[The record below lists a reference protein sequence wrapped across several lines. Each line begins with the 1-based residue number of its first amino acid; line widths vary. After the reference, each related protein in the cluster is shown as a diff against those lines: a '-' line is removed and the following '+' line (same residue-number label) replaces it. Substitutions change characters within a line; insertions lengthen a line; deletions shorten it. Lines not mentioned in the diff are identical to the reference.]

1 MIVRLGM
8 APRFPDRTFRSF
20 LDHWRTSH
28 ADAVARLPHLERY
41 VQFHAVLRDDRPLL
55 PYPGFDACSALSFA
69 SVETMDAAFA
79 SDVFQGAI
87 KADEREF
94 ADKTRFS
101 GVIGD
106 LQVRAGDPDDGPEE
120 RVALITLWR
129 TVPGGDREAL
139 LERLV
144 NDDAVAGDGARGG
157 GARGGGARGSGSAR
171 TGGGAIDHAQIVT
184 DHAAHE
190 GRFPA
195 ACDIV
200 DIRGYASADDA
211 LAALWQPGITALER
225 DLAGRGQAVA
235 RHLAR
240 PNDVAVEG

>member
-8 APRFPDRTFRSF
+8 APRFPERTFRSF

-28 ADAVARLPHLERY
+28 ADAVGKLPNLRRY
-41 VQFHAVLRDDRPLL
+41 VQYHALLRDDHPLL
-55 PYPGFDACSALSFA
+55 PYPGFDACSALSFD
-69 SVETMDAAFA
+69 SVAAMDDAFA
-79 SDVFQGAI
+79 SEVFLGAI
-87 KADEREF
+87 QADEREF
-94 ADKTRFS
+94 VDKTRFT

-106 LQVRAGDPDDGPEE
+106 LRVRAGDPDGGPEG
-120 RVALITLWR
+120 RVALVTLWR
-129 TVPGGDREAL
+129 TVAGGDHSAL
-139 LERLV
+139 LERLA
-144 NDDAVAGDGARGG
+144 NDDAVARG
-157 GARGGGARGSGSAR
+157 GARS
-171 TGGGAIDHAQIVT
+171 GGGAIDHAQIVT

-211 LAALWQPGITALER
+211 LADLWRPGITALER

-240 PNDVAVEG
+240 PHGVPVSR

>member
-8 APRFPDRTFRSF
+8 APRFPERSFRSF

-28 ADAVARLPHLERY
+28 ADAVANLPHLRRY
-41 VQFHAVLRDDRPLL
+41 VQFHAVLRDDHPLL
-55 PYPGFDACSALSFA
+55 PYPGFDACSALSFD

-94 ADKTRFS
+94 ADKTRFT

-106 LQVRAGDPDDGPEE
+106 LRVRAGDPDDGPAD
-120 RVALITLWR
+120 RVALVTLWR
-129 TVPGGDREAL
+129 TVAGGDRQAL
-139 LERLV
+139 LDRLSA
-144 NDDAVAGDGARGG
+144 DDATRGG
-157 GARGGGARGSGSAR
+157 L
-171 TGGGAIDHAQIVT
+171 AIDHAQIVT

-211 LAALWQPGITALER
+211 LTDLWRPGVTELER

-240 PNDVAVEG
+240 PSDVPVVG

>member
-8 APRFPDRTFRSF
+8 APRFPDRSFRSF

-28 ADAVARLPHLERY
+28 ADAVANLPELRRY
-41 VQFHAVLRDDRPLL
+41 VQFHAVLRDGHPLL
-55 PYPGFDACSALSFA
+55 PYPGFDACSALSFD
-69 SVETMDAAFA
+69 SVEAMDRAFA
-79 SDVFQGAI
+79 SDVFRGAI
-87 KADEREF
+87 QADEREF
-94 ADKTRFS
+94 ADKTRFT

-106 LQVRAGDPDDGPEE
+106 LRVRAGDPDDGPDD
-120 RVALITLWR
+120 RVTLVTLWR
-129 TVPGGDREAL
+129 TVAGGDRDAL
-139 LERLV
+139 LDRLTA
-144 NDDAVAGDGARGG
+144 DDATVN
-157 GARGGGARGSGSAR
+157 
-171 TGGGAIDHAQIVT
+171 GGAIDHAQIVT

-195 ACDIV
+195 ACDVV

-211 LAALWQPGITALER
+211 LADLWSPGNVALER

-240 PNDVAVEG
+240 PNDVPLAA

>member
-28 ADAVARLPHLERY
+28 ADAVAKLPHLERY
-41 VQFHAVLRDDRPLL
+41 VQFHAVLRDDRPQL

-69 SVETMDAAFA
+69 SAEAMDAAFA

-94 ADKTRFS
+94 ADKTRFT

-106 LQVRAGDPDDGPEE
+106 LQVRAGDPDDGPDD
-120 RVALITLWR
+120 RVTLLTLWR
-129 TVPGGDREAL
+129 TVPGGDRDAL
-139 LERLV
+139 LERLM
-144 NDDAVAGDGARGG
+144 NDDAVAGGRARAG
-157 GARGGGARGSGSAR
+157 GASADGGTSA
-171 TGGGAIDHAQIVT
+171 GGGAIDHAQIVT

-200 DIRGYASADDA
+200 DIRGYASAEDA
-211 LAALWQPGITALER
+211 LADLWSPGVTALER

-240 PNDVAVEG
+240 PNDVPVEG

>member
-8 APRFPDRTFRSF
+8 APRFPERTFRSF

-28 ADAVARLPHLERY
+28 ADAVANLPHLQRY
-41 VQFHAVLRDDRPLL
+41 VQFHAVLRDDHPLL

-69 SVETMDAAFA
+69 SVEAMDAAFA

-94 ADKTRFS
+94 ADKTRFT

-106 LQVRAGDPDDGPEE
+106 LRVRAGDPDDGPDD

-129 TVPGGDREAL
+129 TVAGGDRDAL
-139 LERLV
+139 VDRLTA
-144 NDDAVAGDGARGG
+144 DDA
-157 GARGGGARGSGSAR
+157 
-171 TGGGAIDHAQIVT
+171 TTGGAIDHAQIVT

-211 LAALWQPGITALER
+211 LADLWRPAITELER

-240 PNDVAVEG
+240 PNDVALPG